1 MSDFA
6 SSETL
11 RISARLYFCLSTY
24 FSYYEQRL
32 IKQGELMN
40 GKAILDSGNAVA
52 TPKSDT
58 DVQIYLFYSF
68 FSTTTIAILAP
79 IRAQNALVD

>member
-24 FSYYEQRL
+24 FSYEQRL

-58 DVQIYLFYSF
+58 DFQIYLFYSF
-68 FSTTTIAILAP
+68 FSTTTTIAILAP

>member
-1 MSDFA
+1 
-6 SSETL
+6 
-11 RISARLYFCLSTY
+11 
-24 FSYYEQRL
+24 
-32 IKQGELMN
+32 MN

-58 DVQIYLFYSF
+58 DFQIYLFYSF
-68 FSTTTIAILAP
+68 FSTTTTIAILAP

>member
-24 FSYYEQRL
+24 FSYEQRL